1 MALATLSLGYSGMG
15 YIEYDPPVI
24 GAVGIVA
31 GVAVGIP
38 HRVVHVFSLESEFA
52 GVMTRLTEGRN
63 LGSEQIISLYR
74 GVRLVTV
81 EAPLAF
87 LYRFVL
93 EADTVNLIAC
103 FLMAIKTEFTP

>member
-15 YIEYDPPVI
+15 YIEDYPPAI
-24 GAVGIVA
+24 GAMGIVA

-38 HRVVHVFSLESEFA
+38 HRVVHVLFLESEFA
-52 GVMTRLTEGRN
+52 GVMAFLTEGRN
-63 LGSEQIISLYR
+63 LGSEQIICLYR
-74 GVRLVTV
+74 GVRLVAV

-93 EADTVNLIAC
+93 EANIVHLIAC
-103 FLMAIKTEFTP
+103 CFVAIKTEFTA